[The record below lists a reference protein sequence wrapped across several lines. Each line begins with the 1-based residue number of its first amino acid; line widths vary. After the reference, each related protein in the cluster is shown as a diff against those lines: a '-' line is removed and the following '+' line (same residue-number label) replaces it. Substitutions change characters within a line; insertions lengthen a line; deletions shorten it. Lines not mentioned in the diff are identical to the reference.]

1 MHKKNITSIVGAT
14 VLILLSLNSFAGD
27 KDRQTKKQSQPAPAV
42 KAPAPTQQNQTS
54 KPQQPIGHVFRLK
67 KDQPFYNWNPDT
79 RQNDLITLRRGTP
92 MRLDQITQT
101 PATGNQK
108 SYWNFTILDPKPL
121 APNSP
126 WKVWIERQTPP
137 KPPYQWL
144 SQPPV
149 VKQPPAQPPPPP
161 AFPSPVFSIVPSR
174 TWGPR
179 CTNFFDEKGNMGA
192 WGQSVYASLDK
203 PELRYLT
210 DETKAT
216 DLKTMCPAYS
226 RFDKETKRKLVTY
239 FIASVA
245 MSESGCNPRIRA
257 RGPNGTLAGLM
268 QLHLGRERAYGCG
281 PTQSLNPISNLSCGL
296 TMLQNQVSKYGNLF
310 VPRGKTYWQVL
321 WRGSSGARLVVSRLR
336 RLCAI

>member
-14 VLILLSLNSFAGD
+14 VLILLSINTFAGD
-27 KDRQTKKQSQPAPAV
+27 KDRQTQPQPTPSPA
-42 KAPAPTQQNQTS
+42 
-54 KPQQPIGHVFRLK
+54 PIGHVFRLK
-67 KDQPFYNWNPDT
+67 KDQPFYNWNPET
-79 RQNDLITLRRGTP
+79 RQNDLITIRRGTP
-92 MRLDQITQT
+92 MRLDQVTQT

-108 SYWNFTILDPKPL
+108 SYWNFTILNPKPL
-121 APNSP
+121 PPNSP

-137 KPPYQWL
+137 KTPYQWPI
-144 SQPPV
+144 QPPV
-149 VKQPPAQPPPPP
+149 VKQNPQPPPPP
-161 AFPSPVFSIVPSR
+161 KYPSPIFSIVPSR
-174 TWGPR
+174 VWGPR

-192 WGQSVYASLDK
+192 WGQSVFASLDK
-203 PELRYLT
+203 PELRFLT
-210 DETKAT
+210 DETKAS

-226 RFDKETKRKLVTY
+226 KFDRETKRKLVTY

-257 RGPNGTLAGLM
+257 RGPNGVLAGLL

-296 TMLQNQVSKYGNLF
+296 TMLQNQVTKYGNLF

-336 RLCAI
+336 RLCAL